1 MMRNLPH
8 SEIEAMMRE
17 VGREIVMPRYRNLTA
32 DQVSEK
38 AADDYVTIADQGL
51 PVTVK
56 RVEDVGRHHIV
67 RAEFQ
72 GAPLN
77 AILPEGAPVPADPRA
92 AFAPGKINVYAN
104 DWRVAPMGG

>member
-1 MMRNLPH
+1 MTGEVLDRILP
-8 SEIEAMMRE
+8 
-17 VGREIVMPRYRNLTA
+17 GRKIGISHFGISCLDFDRMLDFYTRVIGL
-32 DQVSEK
+32 
-38 AADDYVTIADQGL
+38 TIADQGL

-56 RVEDVGRHHIV
+56 RVEDVGRHRIV

-72 GAPLN
+72 GAPLS